1 MIRRMVEVIT
11 IGSIFLYE
19 VVLSALEREELLI
32 SGAERFIEVFIER
45 L

>member
-1 MIRRMVEVIT
+1 MIRKIVEIIT

-19 VVLSALEREELLI
+19 VVLSALEREQAI
-32 SGAERFIEVFIER
+32 IKGAERFIEVFIER